1 MKCYT
6 YKYSLIKR
14 LGVAARPFGYA
25 TRPSHPC
32 PVRPPKNRATPMAVD
47 SPPLPVRMD
56 VDEWWWTPESDVTI
70 DPVISGSGGPS
81 AMDWQPESKGSPT
94 PAPVLRVK
102 AALPPTSGRLNRPKL
117 KPLRARRE
125 AVPLV
130 APSSTIFNASAV
142 KDAGGSGIGTKRPN
156 DALKA
161 HLLSS
166 SQKRVA
172 TDMSPSSAPVKVET
186 LERMV
191 RSAQSPA
198 TQKAPSPFGS
208 PRLRPRG
215 LEPPTQEGL
224 TEVDNELLS
233 LLGEID
239 SAPSAPPPQPQL
251 VRESVPVE
259 SSAAGQ
265 LIPEDARPTRRER
278 PQLKREGVLSE
289 ILEEAEEEGLFLEA
303 P

>member
-1 MKCYT
+1 MKSAT
-6 YKYSLIKR
+6 YRYAQIKR

-25 TRPSHPC
+25 TRPAHPC
-32 PVRPPKNRATPMAVD
+32 PARPHKSRATPMAVD
-47 SPPLPVRMD
+47 NPPLHVLMD
-56 VDEWWWTPESDVTI
+56 VDPWWWVPDA
-70 DPVISGSGGPS
+70 DPTLDEEASAGST
-81 AMDWQPESKGSPT
+81 AMDWEPEQKGCP
-94 PAPVLRVK
+94 PLAPVLRVK

-130 APSSTIFNASAV
+130 APSSTTFQASAV
-142 KDAGGSGIGTKRPN
+142 RAAGSSGIGMKRPK
-156 DALKA
+156 DASTS

-172 TDMSPSSAPVKVET
+172 AEMSPSNAPVKVDS
-186 LERMV
+186 LECMV

-198 TQKAPSPFGS
+198 TQKAHSPFGS

-224 TEVDNELLS
+224 TQVDNDLLC
-233 LLGEID
+233 LLGEIG

-251 VRESVPVE
+251 VRVSVPVE
-259 SSAAGQ
+259 RSAAGQ
-265 LIPEDARPTRRER
+265 RIPEDVRPTRRER
-278 PQLKREGVLSE
+278 PQLKREGILSV